1 MWIFVAVGRLSLV
14 AMSRVFV
21 MVHGLLIVV
30 ASLVGKQ
37 GFRHE
42 SPVVAVHGPSSFD
55 SQALGTDSIV
65 VHGLSCSG
73 ACGIFMDQGSNL
85 CLLHWQADSLPPNHK
100 GNAVWR
106 KIFNYTEFEIQK
118 SGRDH

>member
-14 AMSRVFV
+14 AVSRVFF
-21 MVHGLLIVV
+21 MVHGLLLVV

-42 SPVVAVHGPSSFD
+42 SPVAVHGPSSFD

-65 VHGLSCSG
+65 VHGLSCSE

-106 KIFNYTEFEIQK
+106 KIFNYTEFEIRK
-118 SGRDH
+118 R